1 MLAMKALVRTFGS
14 VAVAVA
20 LAGCGGE
27 TPPAETAGT
36 HPGAGTSAPPADTA
50 SLPPGPE
57 PAPNAELMAGIKA
70 FDAGSYADARKS
82 FEAATKKAPTNF
94 EAFFDLGQA
103 CEKLGDKTAAEAA
116 YKSALSVKPELDAAA
131 AALGTLYIDNGRFD
145 EAVVVSK
152 TGLATRPASV
162 PLHENLGVALAAKG
176 DQDGAR
182 AELEQAA
189 KMAPGDAMTQLTLA
203 HWLNAW
209 HVREAK
215 PHLDAALQAAKDD
228 YGMLASIGLEYR
240 MAGEF
245 DACIKTF
252 DHAVQIKDGGEVRT
266 GRALCK
272 LGSKDEKG
280 CLDDLQ
286 AAVAAEPSYAPAHY
300 YLGGR
305 LASGHQYREA
315 AAEYSKYLELA
326 PNGSLAKPAAE
337 RLKLAKDAAKP
348 PKKR

>member
-1 MLAMKALVRTFGS
+1 MTAFARWFGS
-14 VAVAVA
+14 WGIAMAI
-20 LAGCGGE
+20 AGCGAATPPSE
-27 TPPAETAGT
+27 TATTPAEGPRAPPAETT
-36 HPGAGTSAPPADTA
+36 

-57 PAPNAELMAGIKA
+57 PAPSAELMAGIKA
-70 FDAGSYADARKS
+70 FDSGSYADARTS

-94 EAFFDLGQA
+94 EAFFDLGQV

-116 YKSALSVKPELDAAA
+116 YKSALALKPELDAAA
-131 AALGTLYIDNGRFD
+131 AALAATYIDAGRLD
-145 EAVVVSK
+145 EAVDVAK
-152 TGLATRPASV
+152 TGLAKRPGSV
-162 PLHENLGVALAAKG
+162 ALHENLGVALAARG

-182 AELEQAA
+182 AELETSA
-189 KMAPGDAMTQLTLA
+189 KLAPGDPLVQLTLA

-215 PHLDAALQAAKDD
+215 PHLDMALQAAKDD

-272 LGSKDEKG
+272 LGSKDERG
-280 CLDDLQ
+280 CLEDLQ
-286 AAVAAEPSYAPAHY
+286 AAVATEPSYAPAHY
-300 YLGGR
+300 YLAGR
-305 LASGHQYREA
+305 LAGGHHYGEA
-315 AAEYSKYLELA
+315 AAEYGKYLELA
-326 PNGSLAKPAAE
+326 PNGSLAKQAAE
-337 RLKLAKDAAKP
+337 RKKLAQDAAKAS
-348 PKKR
+348 KKK

>member
-1 MLAMKALVRTFGS
+1 MV
-14 VAVAVA
+14 
-20 LAGCGGE
+20 
-27 TPPAETAGT
+27 
-36 HPGAGTSAPPADTA
+36 PGKQSAASAPATRRDFLKA
-50 SLPPGPE
+50 S
-57 PAPNAELMAGIKA
+57 AAG
-70 FDAGSYADARKS
+70 
-82 FEAATKKAPTNF
+82 
-94 EAFFDLGQA
+94 
-103 CEKLGDKTAAEAA
+103 
-116 YKSALSVKPELDAAA
+116 A
-131 AALGTLYIDNGRFD
+131 AALGTLYIDAGRFD
-145 EAVVVSK
+145 DAVDVTK
-152 TGLATRPASV
+152 AGLAKRPGSV

-189 KMAPGDAMTQLTLA
+189 KLAPGDAMTQLTLA

-209 HVREAK
+209 HVHEAK
-215 PHLDAALQAAKDD
+215 PHLDLALQAAKDD

-245 DACIKTF
+245 DACIKTL

-266 GRALCK
+266 TRALCK

-286 AAVAAEPSYAPAHY
+286 AAVAAEPSYAQAHY

-305 LASGHQYREA
+305 LASNHHYKEA
-315 AAEYSKYLELA
+315 AAEYAKYLQLA
-326 PNGSLAKPAAE
+326 PNGSLAKAAAE
-337 RLKLAKDAAKP
+337 RMKLAQDAAKG

>member
-1 MLAMKALVRTFGS
+1 MRALARTFGS
-14 VAVAVA
+14 CWVVLVI
-20 LAGCGGE
+20 AGCGGATPAPE
-27 TPPAETAGT
+27 TGGTTPPAGT
-36 HPGAGTSAPPADTA
+36 GAPPADTA

-57 PAPNAELMAGIKA
+57 PAPTAELMAGIKA

-116 YKSALSVKPELDAAA
+116 YKSALAVKPELDAAA
-131 AALGTLYIDNGRFD
+131 AALGTLYIDAGRFD
-145 EAVVVSK
+145 EAVDVSK
-152 TGLATRPASV
+152 SGLSRRPGSV

-189 KMAPGDAMTQLTLA
+189 KLAPGDAMTQLTLA

-209 HVREAK
+209 HVHEAK
-215 PHLDAALQAAKDD
+215 PHLDLALQAAKDD

-245 DACIKTF
+245 DSCIKTF
-252 DHAVQIKDGGEVRT
+252 DHAVQLKDGGEVRT

-305 LASGHQYREA
+305 LASGHHYKEA
-315 AAEYSKYLELA
+315 AAEYAKYLDLA
-326 PNGSLAKPAAE
+326 PNGSLAKQAAE
-337 RLKLAKDAAKP
+337 RKKLALDAAKS
-348 PKKR
+348 PKKK

>member
-1 MLAMKALVRTFGS
+1 MHAMRALVRTFVGWG
-14 VAVAVA
+14 VA
-20 LAGCGGE
+20 LAIAGCGGA
-27 TPPAETAGT
+27 TPPADTSGT
-36 HPGAGTSAPPADTA
+36 PPPGTGAPPADTA

-57 PAPNAELMAGIKA
+57 PASTPELDAGIKA
-70 FDAGSYADARKS
+70 FDAGNYADARKS
-82 FEAATKKAPTNF
+82 FEAATRKAPTNF

-116 YKSALSVKPELDAAA
+116 YKGALAVKPELDAAA
-131 AALGTLYIDNGRFD
+131 AALGTLYIDAGRFD
-145 EAVVVSK
+145 EAVDVTK
-152 TGLATRPASV
+152 AGLAKRPGSV

-182 AELEQAA
+182 SELEQAA
-189 KMAPGDAMTQLTLA
+189 KLAPGDAMTQLTLA

-209 HVREAK
+209 HVHEAK
-215 PHLDAALQAAKDD
+215 PHLDLALQAAKDD

-245 DACIKTF
+245 DACIKAL

-266 GRALCK
+266 TRALCK

-286 AAVAAEPSYAPAHY
+286 AAVAAEPSYAQAHY

-305 LASGHQYREA
+305 LASGHHYKEA
-315 AAEYSKYLELA
+315 VAEYAKYLQLA
-326 PNGSLAKPAAE
+326 PSGSLAKAAAE
-337 RLKLAKDAAKP
+337 RMKLAQDAAKS
-348 PKKR
+348 PKKK